1 MPAAA
6 VRPQLTSV
14 GSYNVDYYIV
24 VDRLPMPGET
34 LKARELYVGHG
45 GKGSNQAVSAARL
58 GASARLIAA
67 VGNDEEGR
75 EALRFLSSEGVDASG
90 VSVKPAR
97 TGRAYIIVGG
107 GQNMIVVDPGANSM
121 LSEEDVLRSLP
132 RGGALMASLEV
143 PLSAVRAALEAFN
156 GVRVLNP
163 APATPEARDLA
174 RLADVITPNE
184 VEALQLT
191 GASSPAEAAERLLE
205 LVPAVVI
212 TLGERGA
219 LVAERGRGKAI
230 IEAPRVEAVDPT
242 GAGDAFNA
250 ALAHSLACGLDL
262 VEATSVA
269 VRAASYKVT
278 RKGALGL
285 RASELLSLGLEIP
298 CSR

>member
-1 MPAAA
+1 M
-6 VRPQLTSV
+6 RPQLTSV

-24 VDRLPMPGET
+24 VDRLPVPGET
-34 LKARELYVGHG
+34 IRAKEFYLGHG

-75 EALRFLSSEGVDASG
+75 KALEFLSSEGVDTSG
-90 VSVKPAR
+90 VSVKPSR
-97 TGRAYIIVGG
+97 TGRAYILVSR

-132 RGGALMASLEV
+132 RGGALTASLEV
-143 PLSAVRAALEAFN
+143 PLSAVRAALESFS
-156 GVRVLNP
+156 GVKVFNP
-163 APATPEARDLA
+163 APAAPEARELA

-191 GASSPAEAAERLLE
+191 GASTPAEAAERLLE
-205 LVPAVVI
+205 LAPAVII

-219 LVAERGRGKAI
+219 MVAERGRDKAI
-230 IEAPRVEAVDPT
+230 IEAPKVDAVDPT

-250 ALAHSLACGLDL
+250 ALAYSLACGLDL
-262 VEATSVA
+262 VGAASVA

-285 RASELLSLGLEIP
+285 RASELLSLGLELP